1 MMNRSLLQR
10 QMFANGGAALKP
22 IPAGNQGLPNLP
34 KEVRNNMGYMQ
45 DGGVAGLMQQPDMA
59 AMPMEQPPMGAQPG
73 MDPNLLMGALENAA
87 ETTGDLEQASD
98 FESMMNQF
106 SGGDKSEEERRT
118 DLASIVGPEDA
129 SQTPDSVLALVTPV
143 VQMAMVDEG
152 IAPMAREAMDVPV
165 QGDMA
170 GGIMSM
176 TGAGSEPPEN
186 FKLGGEVRRRGDEDP
201 VQYFAPT
208 NANRVAGKLTPMLRY
223 EQDVG
228 KTAESLLPVFQKFM
242 PSKDPELA
250 KRQLQSD
257 ILFDIANTALAF
269 SAPMPGERPGMSA
282 AERLAFATQQT
293 KLLPTISARAAQ
305 SRKEQADAE
314 QAARTGALTAAV
326 GFEKERLAQAGRERL
341 SSFETATKL
350 LIQSKDLT
358 AKGTAATTAF
368 SRDKELKKLDNALTI
383 QLEKIKNNI
392 NFASDVKLKNLA
404 NKIEKEQINLRDK
417 LALNQINVKHEKA
430 IDLFNKES
438 VLKKDMQ
445 KITQVHEIAK
455 LAIEIEFKEGIA
467 ASNNQTKLTIANEN
481 NNVKKYIANNRLD
494 LDKTILKFNKLQ
506 ETNKVNQLTIENNL
520 NAKKFKLDELDLERK
535 KLKDFLANERAKDK
549 ININQQ
555 SVNLAKKRL
564 EELDQAR
571 LAFDKLKFLKGN
583 ALEKAKFEFEKLLG
597 NHKINYDNNTLDIKR
612 DINAINA
619 YKNVL
624 KNKELMFEQQA
635 NKLTKFGNSLDA
647 RTLAIISNTDTLEKY
662 ANGTLGDQE
671 ATNIN
676 ALVTQY
682 ISPKTVYDEKT
693 KSFKTITNK
702 LPPEYETAA
711 KARGA
716 AGYTIPDLTGI
727 TKTPT
732 SGDTTS
738 SMTKALTATNFMNTG
753 ENVSLLDKN
762 VPKLPLDRD
771 KTGATGS
778 GDYLLN
784 ALNLGF
790 ETLGLKQPFGE
801 VSSAKKYLDSINVD
815 LINVILADKTGKAA
829 KDEREEIRR
838 ILPNMSAFVGGD
850 ETAAEKITGVIG
862 FIDRKLETE
871 ILALKQLYQSK
882 GDFTNSAKRVTR
894 LKQLKMVY
902 QSYLDAYN
910 NQQQPAGTGGKTLG
924 YYQKKVK

>member
-165 QGDMA
+165 EGDMA

-176 TGAGSEPPEN
+176 TGAGNEPPEN

-417 LALNQINVKHEKA
+417 LALMQINVKH
-430 IDLFNKES
+430 
-438 VLKKDMQ
+438 
-445 KITQVHEIAK
+445 
-455 LAIEIEFKEGIA
+455 
-467 ASNNQTKLTIANEN
+467 
-481 NNVKKYIANNRLD
+481 
-494 LDKTILKFNKLQ
+494 
-506 ETNKVNQLTIENNL
+506 
-520 NAKKFKLDELDLERK
+520 
-535 KLKDFLANERAKDK
+535 
-549 ININQQ
+549 
-555 SVNLAKKRL
+555 
-564 EELDQAR
+564 
-571 LAFDKLKFLKGN
+571 
-583 ALEKAKFEFEKLLG
+583 
-597 NHKINYDNNTLDIKR
+597 
-612 DINAINA
+612 
-619 YKNVL
+619 
-624 KNKELMFEQQA
+624 
-635 NKLTKFGNSLDA
+635 
-647 RTLAIISNTDTLEKY
+647 
-662 ANGTLGDQE
+662 
-671 ATNIN
+671 
-676 ALVTQY
+676 
-682 ISPKTVYDEKT
+682 
-693 KSFKTITNK
+693 
-702 LPPEYETAA
+702 
-711 KARGA
+711 
-716 AGYTIPDLTGI
+716 
-727 TKTPT
+727 
-732 SGDTTS
+732 
-738 SMTKALTATNFMNTG
+738 
-753 ENVSLLDKN
+753 
-762 VPKLPLDRD
+762 
-771 KTGATGS
+771 
-778 GDYLLN
+778 
-784 ALNLGF
+784 
-790 ETLGLKQPFGE
+790 
-801 VSSAKKYLDSINVD
+801 
-815 LINVILADKTGKAA
+815 
-829 KDEREEIRR
+829 
-838 ILPNMSAFVGGD
+838 
-850 ETAAEKITGVIG
+850 
-862 FIDRKLETE
+862 
-871 ILALKQLYQSK
+871 
-882 GDFTNSAKRVTR
+882 
-894 LKQLKMVY
+894 
-902 QSYLDAYN
+902 
-910 NQQQPAGTGGKTLG
+910 
-924 YYQKKVK
+924 